1 MPMSQEDTAN
11 TLTQLVYEA
20 KEIEPI
26 LRLGKNAVNAL
37 LRSGKLRSVR
47 YGKKY
52 LIPASAITDFLSG
65 DKN

>member
-1 MPMSQEDTAN
+1 MTASTQGSSQVLDKM
-11 TLTQLVYEA
+11 VYEA
-20 KEIEPI
+20 KEVEPI

-52 LIPASAITDFLSG
+52 LIPRDAILDFLSG
-65 DKN
+65 GN

>member
-1 MPMSQEDTAN
+1 MPVNTEDTVHKLN
-11 TLTQLVYEA
+11 QLVYEA

-65 DKN
+65 RQN

>member
-1 MPMSQEDTAN
+1 MPVNTEDTVHKLN
-11 TLTQLVYEA
+11 QLVYEA

-37 LRSGKLRSVR
+37 LRSGQLRSVR

-52 LIPASAITDFLSG
+52 LIPASAITDFLNG
-65 DKN
+65 GK

>member
-1 MPMSQEDTAN
+1 MPVSQEDTGR

-52 LIPASAITDFLSG
+52 LIPASAIADFLSG
-65 DKN
+65 RQN